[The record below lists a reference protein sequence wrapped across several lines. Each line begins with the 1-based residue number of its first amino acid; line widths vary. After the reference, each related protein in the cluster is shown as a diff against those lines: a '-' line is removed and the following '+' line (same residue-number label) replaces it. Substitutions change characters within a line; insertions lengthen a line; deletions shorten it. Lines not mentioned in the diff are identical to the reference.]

1 MLKKIFDFITSS
13 LNYCFYSLKYR
24 NTDFFHYREL
34 INPNFKLPMGF
45 SSVMLYGNW
54 KAIASLKKSRFK
66 FLSEYL
72 EHGMCFYNSIESAEY
87 LGYINRKGIKTIYT
101 YGPHRKA
108 VLDSYLKANNLTD
121 RTVVSI
127 GPYIVGAKHFYSES
141 QLQAL
146 KAKYGK
152 ILLVFPSHSFD
163 DVRASY
169 EVDNFIQAIEHV
181 KNQFDTVFI
190 CLYWKDIL
198 TKPNE
203 PQLYEDK
210 GYVVVTSGHRSD
222 AQFLSRQKDIVSLSN
237 MVMTNDNGSHVGYA
251 ISMNKPVYFF
261 SQEIEITKQ
270 HLDEFDDG
278 KIVAR
283 QKCKELFSTF
293 SFDITEEQKSFIEEY
308 WGSWNKN

>member
-163 DVRASY
+163 DVRANY
-169 EVDNFIQAIEHV
+169 EVNNFIDAIEQV
-181 KNQFDTVFI
+181 KEHFDSVFI

-210 GYVVVTSGHRSD
+210 GYTVVSCGHRSD
-222 AQFLSRQKDIVSLSN
+222 AQFLSRQKDIISLSN
-237 MVMTNDNGSHVGYA
+237 MLMTNDNGSHVGYA
-251 ISMNKPVYFF
+251 ISLNKPVYFF
-261 SQEIEITKQ
+261 SQDIAITKER
-270 HLDEFDDG
+270 LDEIDDG

-283 QKCKELFSTF
+283 KKCKELFSNF
-293 SFDITEEQKSFIEEY
+293 SFDITEEQKTFIEEY